1 MAPTTKSP
9 HLSPIVNSR
18 TFLAEFDLVLLHLL
32 SLLFFHF
39 GSKKDLDWQATLWP
53 GAGREGSIQLAV
65 LSAVSKEPSRT
76 LLLEIMKLMFLRHGL
91 ECVDSCSAK
100 ESNFFQSQVY
110 MFLLRMRA
118 TSGVGPTLKMLWLT
132 TGRSVGQ
139 AKEVRATQ

>member
-1 MAPTTKSP
+1 MKYIPKQLAH
-9 HLSPIVNSR
+9 HLRPIFGPV
-18 TFLAEFDLVLLHLL
+18 
-32 SLLFFHF
+32 HF
-39 GSKKDLDWQATLWP
+39 GSKRDLDWQATLWP

-76 LLLEIMKLMFLRHGL
+76 LLLEIMKLMLLRHGL